1 MSDSNKMEYSRKE
14 LQDKVRELGPWYQ
27 CFNLDGVLTNAAD
40 PTYPESRWQLI
51 EPYVP
56 KNLTGK
62 TVLDIGCN
70 AGYFSIKMKQRGAAS
85 VLGIDIKLK
94 SINQARFVANYF
106 NVSVDYEVV
115 NLYEFVLTNRRK
127 FDFVLFLGVF
137 YHLRYP
143 LLVVDKIAEMARE
156 KMYFT
161 TVIRGTQPITDDDQN
176 LSWEKRKL
184 TLLDDYE
191 IGETKVFDH
200 PDYPKMFFI
209 EENYNHDYSNWW
221 FANESC
227 VYAMLRSA
235 GFRNIIKSGSEVFVC
250 DPPPPEYANEMER
263 VKGISY
269 LAPRL
274 PLMNK

>member
-1 MSDSNKMEYSRKE
+1 MSDSNKMEYSREE

-51 EPYVP
+51 EPHVP

-70 AGYFSIKMKQRGAAS
+70 AGYFSMKMKQRGAAS
-85 VLGIDIKLK
+85 VLGTDINLK

-106 NVSVDYEVV
+106 NVSVDYEVM

-143 LLVVDKIAEMARE
+143 LLVMDKIAEMARE

-161 TVIRGTQPITDDDQN
+161 TVIRGTPR
-176 LSWEKRKL
+176 WEKKKL

-191 IGETKVFDH
+191 MGETKVFDH

-209 EENYNHDYSNWW
+209 EEKYNHDYSNWW

-235 GFRNIIKSGSEVFVC
+235 GFRNIIKAGSEVFVC
-250 DPPPPEYANEMER
+250 DPPPPEYANEMES
-263 VKGISY
+263 VKGLSY
-269 LAPRL
+269 LASRL
-274 PLMNK
+274 PSMNK